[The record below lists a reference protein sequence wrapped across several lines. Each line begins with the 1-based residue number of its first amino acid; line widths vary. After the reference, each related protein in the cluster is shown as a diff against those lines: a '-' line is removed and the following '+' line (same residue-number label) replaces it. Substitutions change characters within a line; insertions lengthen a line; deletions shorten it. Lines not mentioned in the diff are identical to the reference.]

1 MRLVSP
7 RWLGALAATAVLS
20 VSGALSGATLAD
32 DAAETFVAENASK
45 ALTILAD
52 TSIELEDKE
61 IAFRTLIDEITDV
74 PKITRF
80 VLGRY
85 RRGADEAEM
94 AEFAEVFRRY
104 AIGVYE
110 DRLGD
115 YAGET
120 LTVTGSTDRR
130 PGDTIVHT
138 EITGGSQDDAL
149 PINWRVLTDDDG
161 VQKVI
166 DVEVYGVWL
175 AINQREEI
183 VGIIQD
189 HRGRIPAASQALR
202 AKLDELDASG

>member
-1 MRLVSP
+1 MKLVSP
-7 RWLGALAATAVLS
+7 RWLGALAAAVLS

-32 DAAETFVAENASK
+32 DAAESFVAENASE

-52 TSIELEDKE
+52 ASIELEDKQ
-61 IAFRTLIDEITDV
+61 IAFRALIDEIVDV

-110 DRLGD
+110 ERLGD

-138 EITGGSQDDAL
+138 EVTGGSQDDAL

-189 HRGRIPAASQALR
+189 QDRKSVV
-202 AKLDELDASG
+202 